1 MKNRSILVLLLV
13 GILCLGIAGCG
24 KEKPDPEIS
33 DVKNICELATLE
45 TYYHNVV
52 ESSNN
57 KNTWFTGYKCWLE
70 YEGIA
75 KIGIDIS
82 KLDMDVKGNK
92 ITISIPKAEVLSTNL
107 DEDKCKIAANTEG
120 TFTSGADIDAM
131 IKEAQKNMEQDVK
144 NNDALL
150 QQGEDRAKELLG
162 NYIKSFG
169 KINGK
174 EYTIEWKEIK
184 E

>member
-1 MKNRSILVLLLV
+1 MWALQ
-13 GILCLGIAGCG
+13 
-24 KEKPDPEIS
+24 E
-33 DVKNICELATLE
+33 
-45 TYYHNVV
+45 
-52 ESSNN
+52 
-57 KNTWFTGYKCWLE
+57 
-70 YEGIA
+70 
-75 KIGIDIS
+75 
-82 KLDMDVKGNK
+82 
-92 ITISIPKAEVLSTNL
+92 

-120 TFTSGADIDAM
+120 TFTGGADIDAM

-174 EYTIEWKEIK
+174 EYTIEWKKII
-184 E
+184 